1 MLLIFCFTAYSDEGE
16 GGRRREISY
25 SNFQF
30 TTYVTLRNFK
40 HSGSQFPH
48 SGMKKVI
55 VGIACKS
62 IWKKSHIAHIYTE
75 RRLIM

>member
-1 MLLIFCFTAYSDEGE
+1 MLLIFCFTAYSDEVEGE
-16 GGRRREISY
+16 RRKEIY
-25 SNFQF
+25 YPKFQF

-55 VGIACKS
+55 VGTECKT
-62 IWKKSHIAHIYTE
+62 IWKKQHVAHIYT
-75 RRLIM
+75 